1 MCPDKCDVVVTIN
14 DGKITRVDPDQDSPR
29 GRVCKRGAMAPKI
42 IYSEKRIRTPL
53 IRDGER
59 GSGKF
64 RKATWEEAWDVAAEG
79 FRKVYEKYGARA
91 LVSYIGGSGREDAI
105 MRCFRGKDAFFSQLG
120 SPNDMGCGSI
130 CNVSSNFITPVTTY
144 GLPTFQI
151 VQDIEHSEVVF
162 VWGKNSKTDSG
173 PLFTLQAIKEAK
185 KRGAVLVVIDPRG
198 EGMAEMADYWIPI
211 VPGSD
216 GALAIAMLK
225 LIVEEEW
232 YDKEF
237 VENYTRGFGEFSV
250 YLKSVT
256 LEEMSGYC
264 GVSVEQIRNLTELFM
279 STEKISLVSYT
290 GLEYQLSGVQNNQ
303 AIQTLWAITGKLDV
317 EGGICFAAE
326 NAVVMEMQEMR
337 GKERAVGAEKYPL
350 FSRLTGS
357 GQFVE
362 VPKAVLRDDP
372 YPVRGMLITASSP
385 AVTYPQQNLWHEV
398 YKKLECLV
406 VLDRFMTEDAKY
418 ADVIFPAT
426 TLFENQSVVA
436 IPGGIRM
443 RNRLAEPVGEAKNDV
458 FILQGIAERLGFGE
472 CYPKTDEE
480 LELWMVDGDVQK
492 LNFLKENEYGIV
504 KQQQLKYQK
513 YKTGELR
520 QDGKP
525 GFPTPSGKFE
535 ISSVHIE
542 ECGYEGYPRYE
553 DIRSIKELGSK
564 EEYPLM
570 LTTAARNGVRFS
582 SFGPVIPEIA
592 EMEPVPTID
601 IGKNDAEKYGVKDGE
616 TAEIETVFGKQ
627 QFIVRICKMA
637 EGCIHI
643 AYGAGSSYMEG
654 EWKRHNVNDI
664 CSMEYSD
671 PLSGFLTFKSLPCR
685 IRKVETN
692 DVYKKSKEI

>member
-29 GRVCKRGAMAPKI
+29 GRVCKRGAM
-42 IYSEKRIRTPL
+42 
-53 IRDGER
+53 
-59 GSGKF
+59 
-64 RKATWEEAWDVAAEG
+64 
-79 FRKVYEKYGARA
+79 A

-290 GLEYQLSGVQNNQ
+290 GLEYQLSGVQNNR

>member
-1 MCPDKCDVVVTIN
+1 
-14 DGKITRVDPDQDSPR
+14 
-29 GRVCKRGAMAPKI
+29 
-42 IYSEKRIRTPL
+42 
-53 IRDGER
+53 
-59 GSGKF
+59 
-64 RKATWEEAWDVAAEG
+64 
-79 FRKVYEKYGARA
+79 
-91 LVSYIGGSGREDAI
+91 
-105 MRCFRGKDAFFSQLG
+105 MRCFRRKDAFFSQLG

-290 GLEYQLSGVQNNQ
+290 GLEYQLSGVQNNR

-592 EMEPVPTID
+592 EMEPIPTID

-685 IRKVETN
+685 IRKVESN
-692 DVYKKSKEI
+692 DVDRKSKEI

>member
-1 MCPDKCDVVVTIN
+1 MS
-14 DGKITRVDPDQDSPR
+14 Q
-29 GRVCKRGAMAPKI
+29 
-42 IYSEKRIRTPL
+42 
-53 IRDGER
+53 
-59 GSGKF
+59 
-64 RKATWEEAWDVAAEG
+64 RKDFG
-79 FRKVYEKYGARA
+79 KVYEKYGARA

-290 GLEYQLSGVQNNQ
+290 GLEYQLSGVQNNR

>member
-1 MCPDKCDVVVTIN
+1 
-14 DGKITRVDPDQDSPR
+14 
-29 GRVCKRGAMAPKI
+29 
-42 IYSEKRIRTPL
+42 
-53 IRDGER
+53 
-59 GSGKF
+59 
-64 RKATWEEAWDVAAEG
+64 
-79 FRKVYEKYGARA
+79 
-91 LVSYIGGSGREDAI
+91 
-105 MRCFRGKDAFFSQLG
+105 
-120 SPNDMGCGSI
+120 MGCGSI

-290 GLEYQLSGVQNNQ
+290 GLEYQLSGVQNNR

-436 IPGGIRM
+436 ILGGIRM

-592 EMEPVPTID
+592 EMEPIPTID

-685 IRKVETN
+685 IRKMESN
-692 DVYKKSKEI
+692 DVDRKSKEI

>member
-1 MCPDKCDVVVTIN
+1 MI
-14 DGKITRVDPDQDSPR
+14 S
-29 GRVCKRGAMAPKI
+29 
-42 IYSEKRIRTPL
+42 
-53 IRDGER
+53 
-59 GSGKF
+59 
-64 RKATWEEAWDVAAEG
+64 
-79 FRKVYEKYGARA
+79 
-91 LVSYIGGSGREDAI
+91 
-105 MRCFRGKDAFFSQLG
+105 
-120 SPNDMGCGSI
+120 
-130 CNVSSNFITPVTTY
+130 
-144 GLPTFQI
+144 
-151 VQDIEHSEVVF
+151 VQ
-162 VWGKNSKTDSG
+162 
-173 PLFTLQAIKEAK
+173 A
-185 KRGAVLVVIDPRG
+185 
-198 EGMAEMADYWIPI
+198 
-211 VPGSD
+211 
-216 GALAIAMLK
+216 
-225 LIVEEEW
+225 
-232 YDKEF
+232 
-237 VENYTRGFGEFSV
+237 
-250 YLKSVT
+250 
-256 LEEMSGYC
+256 
-264 GVSVEQIRNLTELFM
+264 
-279 STEKISLVSYT
+279 VSYT
-290 GLEYQLSGVQNNQ
+290 HL
-303 AIQTLWAITGKLDV
+303 
-317 EGGICFAAE
+317 
-326 NAVVMEMQEMR
+326 
-337 GKERAVGAEKYPL
+337 
-350 FSRLTGS
+350 
-357 GQFVE
+357 
-362 VPKAVLRDDP
+362 
-372 YPVRGMLITASSP
+372 
-385 AVTYPQQNLWHEV
+385 
-398 YKKLECLV
+398 
-406 VLDRFMTEDAKY
+406 
-418 ADVIFPAT
+418 
-426 TLFENQSVVA
+426 VVA

-592 EMEPVPTID
+592 EMEPIPTID

-685 IRKVETN
+685 IRKVESN
-692 DVYKKSKEI
+692 DVDRKSKEI

>member
-1 MCPDKCDVVVTIN
+1 MK
-14 DGKITRVDPDQDSPR
+14 
-29 GRVCKRGAMAPKI
+29 
-42 IYSEKRIRTPL
+42 L
-53 IRDGER
+53 
-59 GSGKF
+59 F
-64 RKATWEEAWDVAAEG
+64 
-79 FRKVYEKYGARA
+79 
-91 LVSYIGGSGREDAI
+91 
-105 MRCFRGKDAFFSQLG
+105 
-120 SPNDMGCGSI
+120 
-130 CNVSSNFITPVTTY
+130 
-144 GLPTFQI
+144 
-151 VQDIEHSEVVF
+151 F

-225 LIVEEEW
+225 LIVEEEG

-290 GLEYQLSGVQNNQ
+290 GLEYQLSGVQNNR

-350 FSRLTGS
+350 FSRLTGN

-372 YPVRGMLITASSP
+372 YPVRGMLIIASSP

-436 IPGGIRM
+436 IPGGMRM

-492 LNFLKENEYGIV
+492 LNLLKENEYGIA

-535 ISSVHIE
+535 ISSVYIE

-685 IRKVETN
+685 IRKVESN
-692 DVYKKSKEI
+692 DVDRKSKEI